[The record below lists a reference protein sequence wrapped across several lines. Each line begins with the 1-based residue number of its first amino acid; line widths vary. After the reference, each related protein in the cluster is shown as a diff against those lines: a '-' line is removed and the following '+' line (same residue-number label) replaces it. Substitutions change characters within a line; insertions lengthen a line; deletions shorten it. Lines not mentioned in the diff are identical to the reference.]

1 MRRAVVLI
9 AALVFQPL
17 ALMPASAET
26 AIFAGG
32 CFWCVESDFDA
43 VPGVTS
49 TVSGYIGGQTDNPT
63 YRNHSATGHREA
75 VKIDYDPAKVS
86 YEQLVS
92 TFFRTIDPVDANGQF
107 CDRGHSY
114 STAVYALDEKQAAA
128 AMAAKVDAEMTL
140 DQTVATEIVSAP
152 RFWPAEDYHQNYYRT
167 NPDKYKYYRYACG
180 RDQRI
185 QDLWG
190 AEAFKGIP
198 AH

>member
-1 MRRAVVLI
+1 MRRAIALI
-9 AALVFQPL
+9 ATLALQPLAQSL
-17 ALMPASAET
+17 ALMPASADT

-49 TVSGYIGGQTDNPT
+49 TVSGYIGGKTDNPT

-114 STAVYALDEKQAAA
+114 STAVYALDKKQAAA
-128 AMAAKVDAEMTL
+128 AMA
-140 DQTVATEIVSAP
+140 S
-152 RFWPAEDYHQNYYRT
+152 PA
-167 NPDKYKYYRYACG
+167 
-180 RDQRI
+180 
-185 QDLWG
+185 
-190 AEAFKGIP
+190 
-198 AH
+198 